1 MEHSSLSVLP
11 LIGLIGG
18 FLSGLLGL
26 GGGGIM
32 LPLLIFLGGVPLK
45 LATGTSLV
53 HVLFAAATGM
63 LSHLH
68 AGMVDFKA
76 GLILGA
82 AGILGG
88 FLGSFLSVP
97 LSTVLLNLIFL
108 SLVTLAITLLFIPL
122 KPYEGKYTKGN
133 FSKIEGILIGLGCGL
148 LVGLL
153 GVGGGFILI
162 PLMIYVLKIPLRI
175 TIGTSLMVIL
185 VSSLGTFG
193 AKYGVGHIDG
203 TITLLV
209 VSGSIVGAL
218 LGAYVS
224 RKTDPKFLRWI
235 LLSLL
240 CLIFIYVGYKTFS
253 PTLFSLLS

>member
-1 MEHSSLSVLP
+1 MENISLTPLP

-26 GGGGIM
+26 GGGVIM
-32 LPLLIFLGGVPLK
+32 LPLLTLVGGVPLK

-53 HVLFAAATGM
+53 HVLVAAATGM

-76 GLILGA
+76 GFILGM
-82 AGILGG
+82 AGIAGG
-88 FLGSFLSVP
+88 FWGSFLSVP
-97 LSTVLLNLIFL
+97 LSTRSLNFIFL
-108 SLVTLAITLLFIPL
+108 FLVVSAIFFLFIPL
-122 KPYEGKYTKGN
+122 KSDVETYIKGN

-162 PLMIYVLKIPLRI
+162 PFMIYTLRI
-175 TIGTSLMVIL
+175 SLRVTIGTSLMVIL
-185 VSSLGTFG
+185 ISSLGTFG
-193 AKYGVGHIDG
+193 AKYGVGHIDVI
-203 TITLLV
+203 ITLLV
-209 VSGSIVGAL
+209 IPGSVVGAL

-224 RKTDPKFLRWI
+224 RKIHIKFLRWI
-235 LLSLL
+235 LVSLL
-240 CLIFIYVGYKTFS
+240 CLIFITVGYKTF
-253 PTLFSLLS
+253 F

>member
-1 MEHSSLSVLP
+1 MENSSLSVLP

-26 GGGGIM
+26 GGGVIM

-53 HVLFAAATGM
+53 HVLVAAATGM

-97 LSTVLLNLIFL
+97 LSTVSLNLIFL
-108 SLVTLAITLLFIPL
+108 SLVALAIIFLSIPL
-122 KPYEGKYTKGN
+122 KPYEGKYIKGN
-133 FSKIEGILIGLGCGL
+133 FRKIEGILIGLGCGL

-162 PLMIYVLKIPLRI
+162 PLMIYILRIPLRV
-175 TIGTSLMVIL
+175 TIGTSLMIIL
-185 VSSLGTFG
+185 ISSLGTFG
-193 AKYGVGHIDG
+193 AKYGVGHINV
-203 TITLLV
+203 TITFLV
-209 VSGSIVGAL
+209 VSGSMVGAL
-218 LGAYVS
+218 FGAYVS
-224 RKTDPKFLRWI
+224 RKTHAKFLRWI

-253 PTLFSLLS
+253 SSFFSLLS